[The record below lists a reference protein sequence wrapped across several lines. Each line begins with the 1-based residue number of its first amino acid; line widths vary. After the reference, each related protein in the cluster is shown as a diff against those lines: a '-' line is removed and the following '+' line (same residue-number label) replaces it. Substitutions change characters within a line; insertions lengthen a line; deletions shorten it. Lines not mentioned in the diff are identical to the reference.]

1 MNEIALL
8 KEKEGKRKRFFYDG
22 IQEKRKLLQTN
33 GDLIIMITPSLVH
46 GEPTWIFNLSLMF
59 KLALCYVYLL
69 LHLKGTKKHR

>member
-8 KEKEGKRKRFFYDG
+8 KEKEGKRKRFL
-22 IQEKRKLLQTN
+22 RKLLQTN

>member
-1 MNEIALL
+1 MKLNKRERR
-8 KEKEGKRKRFFYDG
+8 EKKAFLYDG

-46 GEPTWIFNLSLMF
+46 GEPTWMFNLSLMF